1 MKKYDYSILETLRLE
16 IAATIFESQVLFE
29 KIIQCEKQK
38 DAETLSGIGF
48 KLCAAARKKCDDFE
62 IILDEVRRLLEDNHI
77 VP

>member
-1 MKKYDYSILETLRLE
+1 M
-16 IAATIFESQVLFE
+16 
-29 KIIQCEKQK
+29 IIQCEKQT